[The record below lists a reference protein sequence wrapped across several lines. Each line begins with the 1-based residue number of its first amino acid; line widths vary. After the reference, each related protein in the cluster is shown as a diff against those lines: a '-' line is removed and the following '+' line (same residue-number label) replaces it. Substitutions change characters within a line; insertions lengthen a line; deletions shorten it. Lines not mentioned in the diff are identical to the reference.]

1 MESYQ
6 KKGLFYAISSGILW
20 GASGTVAQFLFSATE
35 ITPVWLTGIRLLFSG
50 GLLLLFLKLFRRQK
64 VSHVWQ
70 SKTNRQQLFYFAF
83 FGVVPSQLAYFEA
96 IHYGNAATATV
107 IQFIGPLLIVIY
119 LAISQLTW
127 PRRSDLFC
135 IMVAFAGVFL
145 LVTRG
150 SLTSLTLSPAGIF
163 WGFGAAAGQAAYTLL
178 PRKLL
183 QKNDTGLIVGW
194 AMLLGSLP
202 FIPLLLRTKIKL
214 SITAYPAIAYVI
226 VGGTLLAYL
235 FYLHSLKYLQPA
247 ITGMLSSFEPL
258 TATILAVAFLGVT
271 LNAAEIAGIMLVLAP
286 AFFQALDRT
295 KKFHS

>member
-1 MESYQ
+1 
-6 KKGLFYAISSGILW
+6 
-20 GASGTVAQFLFSATE
+20 
-35 ITPVWLTGIRLLFSG
+35 
-50 GLLLLFLKLFRRQK
+50 
-64 VSHVWQ
+64 
-70 SKTNRQQLFYFAF
+70 
-83 FGVVPSQLAYFEA
+83 
-96 IHYGNAATATV
+96 
-107 IQFIGPLLIVIY
+107 
-119 LAISQLTW
+119 
-127 PRRSDLFC
+127 
-135 IMVAFAGVFL
+135 
-145 LVTRG
+145 
-150 SLTSLTLSPAGIF
+150 
-163 WGFGAAAGQAAYTLL
+163 L

-258 TATILAVAFLGVT
+258 TATILVVAFLGVT